1 MSLPVVL
8 IALWLAAATP
18 PAAGTEAPVDYT
30 REIKPIFTKR
40 CLACHGALKQKA
52 RLRLD
57 TAESIR
63 KGGDSG
69 SAIESGMSSESLL
82 IDKITAA
89 EGERM
94 PPEGEPLSSDEIQRL
109 RAWIDQGAQAPAD
122 EKPQADPRH
131 HWSFLPPERPPI
143 PTVKNEAWNHNP
155 IDAFLA
161 AEHEARGLTPRP
173 PAEPAEL
180 LRRVSLDLTGLA
192 PTPQELRAYLDDR
205 SSDAYEKAVDRLLNS
220 PRYGERWGRHWM
232 DVWRYS
238 DWAGFGAE
246 VRESQPHIW
255 RWRDWIVE
263 SLNSDKGYDRMVTEM
278 LAGDELAPDDPAT
291 LRATGYLVR
300 NWYKFNRNSWLQNTV
315 DHTAK
320 AFLGVTLN
328 CARCHDHKY
337 DPFNQADYY
346 ALRAFFEPHDVRTDR
361 VPGQADITKDGVP
374 RAYDANVQAP
384 TYIFARGDDKVPDK
398 DHPVAPAIPKLFK
411 QSIAVTAITL
421 PPQAH
426 DLALRPYVQGETLSA
441 ADQAIAQAK
450 RTLDGARITLD
461 GARAKAVE
469 AAVTPDAGVLAQA
482 NAAVAKA
489 EAGVLIG
496 EKGLISAWAERESA
510 RARIAAEVA
519 RYADPPDSKKA
530 DILAIIA
537 SRAERQAAARKAE
550 EAVIWAERALV
561 DAQALKPEDAKRTP
575 AIATATAKKAETAKA
590 LEMALAAANK
600 LSSKFTSIAPVYP
613 SSSSGRRLAL
623 ARWISD
629 RKNPL
634 AARVAVNHVWMRHF
648 GKPIVPTVFDFGLNG
663 KPPTHPAL
671 LDWLA
676 VEFMESGWSLK
687 ALHRSIVTSNAYRMQ
702 SSGVPQDPN
711 AAIDAENAYLWRM
724 NPRRMEAE
732 VVRDNVLFVAGSLD
746 TKMGGP
752 ELDQNLGLTTNRR
765 SIYYRHAPEKMMT
778 FLKLFDAA
786 NMNACY
792 RRDESV
798 VPQQALA
805 LANSPLALAQAR
817 QLARK
822 LTNDVG
828 SEMSPAT
835 NTAFVTLA
843 FEQILARPATDEER
857 SACEEYLTTESK
869 RLADKAKLT
878 LFSDGPPSSVAPST
892 DPNLRAREDLVHVL
906 INHNDFVTIR

>member
-8 IALWLAAATP
+8 IALWL
-18 PAAGTEAPVDYT
+18 PAALPPGAEAPVDYV
-30 REIKPIFTKR
+30 REVKPILTKR

-57 TAESIR
+57 TAASIR

-69 SAIESGMSSESLL
+69 PAIEPGMASESLL
-82 IDKITAA
+82 IDKVCAA

-94 PPEGEPLSSDEIQRL
+94 PPEGEPLSADEVSRL
-109 RAWIDQGAQAPAD
+109 RAWIDQGASAPAD
-122 EKPQADPRH
+122 EKPQSDPRK
-131 HWSFLPPERPPI
+131 HWAFLPPERPALPR
-143 PTVKNEAWNHNP
+143 VKNEAWNRNP

-161 AEHEARGLTPRP
+161 AEHETRGLTPRP
-173 PAEPAEL
+173 AAEPVEL

-192 PTPQELRAYLDDR
+192 PTPQDMREFLNDP
-205 SSDAYEKAVDRLLNS
+205 SSDAYEKAVERLLSS

-255 RWRDWIVE
+255 RWRDWIIE
-263 SLNSDKGYDRMVTEM
+263 SLNSDKGYDRMVAEM
-278 LAGDELAPDDPAT
+278 LAGDEIAPNDPST

-337 DPFNQADYY
+337 DPIAQTDYY
-346 ALRAFFEPHDVRTDR
+346 KFRAFFEPHDIRTDR
-361 VPGQADITKDGVP
+361 VPGQPDVTKDGIP
-374 RAYDANVQAP
+374 RVYDANVQAP
-384 TYIFARGDDKVPDK
+384 TYLFARGDEKDPDK
-398 DHPVAPAIPKLFK
+398 EHPLAPALPGLFG
-411 QSIAVTAITL
+411 QDVSVASITL
-421 PPQAH
+421 PPQAY
-426 DLALRPYVQGETLSA
+426 DLALRPYVQAETLA
-441 ADQAIAQAK
+441 AAEASVVAGEK
-450 RTLDGARITLD
+450 GLEGARKALD
-461 GARAKAVE
+461 AARAKAVT
-469 AAVTPDAGVLAQA
+469 AAITPDAGASAQA
-482 NAAVAKA
+482 TAAVVKA
-489 EAGVLIG
+489 ESDASIG
-496 EKGLISAWAERESA
+496 EKTLVSAWAERESV

-519 RYADPPDSKKA
+519 RHTDPPDSKSA
-530 DILAIIA
+530 DVLAMIA

-550 EAVIWAERALV
+550 EAVVRAERALA
-561 DAQALKPEDAKRTP
+561 DAQGLKPDDPKTKE
-575 AIATATAKKAETAKA
+575 AIATATTKKTEASKGLET
-590 LEMALAAANK
+590 ALAAAGK
-600 LSSKFTSIAPVYP
+600 LSTKFTSIAPVYP
-613 SSSSGRRLAL
+613 SASSGRRLAL
-623 ARWISD
+623 ARWITD

-663 KPPTHPAL
+663 RPPTHPAL

-676 VEFMESGWSLK
+676 IQFMESGWSLK
-687 ALHRSIVTSNAYRMQ
+687 SLHRLIVTSNAYRMQ
-702 SSGVPQDPN
+702 SSGVPNDPN

-732 VVRDNVLFVAGSLD
+732 IVRDNVLSVAGSLD
-746 TKMGGP
+746 TTMGGP
-752 ELDQNLGLTTNRR
+752 EIDQNLGLTTNRR
-765 SIYYRHAPEKMMT
+765 SVYYRHAPEKMMT

-805 LANSPLALAQAR
+805 LANSPLALAQSR
-817 QLARK
+817 VLARK
-822 LTNDVG
+822 LTQEVG
-828 SEMSPAT
+828 SETSPAT
-835 NTAFVTLA
+835 NTAFVTTA
-843 FEQILARPATDEER
+843 FAQILARPATDEER
-857 SACEEYLTTESK
+857 IACEEYLVNQAK
-869 RLADKAKLT
+869 RLADASKLT
-878 LFSDGPPSSVAPST
+878 LFSEGPASSVAPAT
-892 DPNLRAREDLVHVL
+892 NPDQRAREDLVHVL
-906 INHNDFVTIR
+906 INHNDFLTIR